1 MRPSKRDELVSKALD
16 VFYSSGFQATGLD
29 KIVSETGISKTAIYN
44 HFRTKEDLI
53 LAALRLR
60 DERFRNWL
68 FRRME
73 ELADTPK
80 GQLIA
85 LFDALGEWF
94 NSDEFQGCIFVKV
107 ASEYQDHTDPIFRQA
122 TEHKRLIKDHLLALA
137 EACELQN
144 AQNIVC
150 QLLVLKEGAII
161 AAYLQMVDD
170 PVKHARDA
178 ALALIPST

>member
-1 MRPSKRDELVSKALD
+1 MAFHTSTVNLKTC
-16 VFYSSGFQATGLD
+16 SGC
-29 KIVSETGISKTAIYN
+29 
-44 HFRTKEDLI
+44 TKENLI

-94 NSDEFQGCIFVKV
+94 NSDEFQVCMFVKV

-144 AQNIVC
+144 AQYLVC

-161 AAYLQMVDD
+161 AAYLQMVDN
-170 PVKHARDA
+170 PAKHARDA
-178 ALALIPST
+178 TLALIPST